1 MLATYGSFALILAAS
16 CVIGQALFAV
26 CGARRW
32 SWLAPA
38 AGLAIVTAVAWG
50 TVRLPGEGTASA
62 IAIGVLGLAS
72 LACVIGRTGR
82 PAGGLGAGVAVA
94 VGVALAASIPFFVE
108 GRFGILGTG

>member
-16 CVIGQALFAV
+16 CVIGQALFAL

-38 AGLAIVTAVAWG
+38 VGLAIVTAVAWG

-62 IAIGVLGLAS
+62 IAIGCLGLAS
-72 LACVIGRTGR
+72 LVLLAGRTGR
-82 PAGGLGAGVAVA
+82 PSGGLAPGVTAA
-94 VGVALAASIPFFVE
+94 IAVALA
-108 GRFGILGTG
+108 